1 MSAKCTPTLI
11 VFCLDVIK
19 HFVVVFGINNSQ
31 KGKQIF
37 TKKKKRKKVN
47 MVDCSAAQVAFPLC
61 WTQATNRFIVDSLI
75 VFC

>member
-31 KGKQIF
+31 KGK
-37 TKKKKRKKVN
+37 KESRSLPPPKKRKTWLTVVRHK
-47 MVDCSAAQVAFPLC
+47 LL
-61 WTQATNRFIVDSLI
+61 SLYAGRRLQTAS
-75 VFC
+75 